1 MFAHEQGGENGVNL
15 FPKDPIQAAK
25 LRVDIENF
33 GKFLQPLFGVMMS
46 RGEDQE
52 ANKKLEETIIA
63 FNEII
68 AKANGNFLFG
78 TEEPSM
84 LDVYYAPFLEII
96 YLWQAPS
103 VMANILED
111 CNFKEKGTHI
121 VAYVEK
127 WRNHPLVKSWKM
139 N

>member
-1 MFAHEQGGENGVNL
+1 
-15 FPKDPIQAAK
+15 
-25 LRVDIENF
+25 
-33 GKFLQPLFGVMMS
+33 MMS

-68 AKANGNFLFG
+68 AKANGKFLFG
-78 TEEPSM
+78 TEEPNM

-111 CNFKEKGTHI
+111 SNFKEKGTHI
-121 VAYVEK
+121 VAMYLSCSSSV
-127 WRNHPLVKSWKM
+127 
-139 N
+139 